1 MWEFVQ
7 STPAQAVIWVAVL
20 AVLSVLGT
28 YLVKLFRGEAGE
40 NPASSSEL
48 LTGFRE
54 LHDGGDLT
62 RQEFRNIK
70 TVLGPKLQDDLPVKD
85 SGDDG

>member
-1 MWEFVQ
+1 MLEFLR

-20 AVLSVLGT
+20 SVLCVVGV
-28 YLVKLFRGEAGE
+28 YLIRFFREGAGE
-40 NPASSSEL
+40 DPASSSDL

-54 LHDGGDLT
+54 LHDGGGLS
-62 RQEFRNIK
+62 RQEFQRIK